1 MKLSNI
7 YYQRIHFM
15 VCEVYDNDNDNNRSP
30 LLDLV
35 IQVHKG
41 ALEYEPSGQNR
52 I

>member
-1 MKLSNI
+1 
-7 YYQRIHFM
+7 M

-52 I
+52 IWYYTSKDRYHR